1 MDNDGL
7 LMRMLYVGISAVA
20 GAITALSFM
29 RWRDMPW
36 PDRLLTLF
44 VGAAF
49 ALIFVPW
56 IVGDV
61 FHVDMAPLR
70 AACAI
75 TYIGAV
81 GSNSFLPLIIRS
93 AKRFASARLGT
104 DEGAK

>member
-1 MDNDGL
+1 VDSDGL
-7 LMRMLYVGISAVA
+7 LMRMLYVSLSAVA

-29 RWRDMPW
+29 RWKEMPW

-56 IVGDV
+56 VVGDM
-61 FHVDMAPLR
+61 FHVDMQPLR

-81 GSNSFLPLIIRS
+81 GANSFIPLIIVNIK
-93 AKRFASARLGT
+93 KRFGT
-104 DEGAK
+104 DEGVK